1 MPDLS
6 VGVVD
11 FEIVLSDAMVGCD
24 SRSLAKNAVLWLVCE
39 GGRMHNERESGEQES
54 KQKVTVCM

>member
-24 SRSLAKNAVLWLVCE
+24 SRSLAKNAVLWFVCE
-39 GGRMHNERESGEQES
+39 GGCVHTERESGEQNI
-54 KQKVTVCM
+54 KRNITVCM